1 MSTLVSTIIRSGGT
15 AGALVYQGVWN
26 ANTNTPAIVNGVG
39 NKGQY
44 YKVSVNGTTNIDGIS
59 TWYAGDII
67 AFNGTTWDKID
78 GIPDEV
84 LAVNGQT
91 GNVSI
96 TNITGNAATAST
108 ATTQLYSDSSTK
120 IATTAFVHDVVANDT
135 GHLSIAGGT
144 MLGSLT
150 LASNPV
156 SALQAATKQYVD
168 NQANPGVGRIVWT
181 DYIDVAVPA
190 YNLAFADVKVH
201 SFTTPAN
208 CSLTQILYRT
218 SSHHSNNGLSV
229 EWRLLLNGVQIAYT
243 QTNATSSDNLVC
255 PIFMSSNIA
264 VNPSTTYTLTLQA
277 LNYSSAGNIWTNGGQ
292 NSSSNVP
299 MGQSE
304 IDLLYF

>member
-96 TNITGNAATAST
+96 TNITGNAATASM

-135 GHLSIAGGT
+135 GHLSLAGGT
-144 MLGSLT
+144 MLGALT

-156 SALQAATKQYVD
+156 SALQAVTKQYAD
-168 NQANPGVGRIVWT
+168 SLSNPGQLLASDGYQKLSGGLIIQWGHVGPV
-181 DYIDVAVPA
+181 
-190 YNLAFADVKVH
+190 
-201 SFTTPAN
+201 
-208 CSLTQILYRT
+208 
-218 SSHHSNNGLSV
+218 SNNSTGTITLP
-229 EWRLLLNGVQIAYT
+229 IAYPT
-243 QTNATSSDNLVC
+243 AHFIC
-255 PIFMSSNIA
+255 I
-264 VNPSTTYTLTLQA
+264 
-277 LNYSSAGNIWTNGGQ
+277 GGQ
-292 NSSSNVP
+292 NPGAINGSVDNTFQVFNKTLSAFEYYSNDSGGVTGS
-299 MGQSE
+299 MSFDWFSIGH
-304 IDLLYF
+304 